1 MRRRSALKYGV
12 LFSGPNGNP
21 LSSFCLDFFLIG
33 VGKSTIGLLS
43 FLNQFAQSRP
53 VLYIPFCKE
62 WLDHSRGQHTNLP
75 RRNLALSY
83 FITRFFT
90 QNADIIEATPPLYDI
105 FRPLFNGK
113 KPNTFLA
120 GMYNALAIQLEAGI
134 VPQCG
139 FILDDSQ
146 VHYFV
151 VNALLMMLLS
161 CYLFINCSLASF
173 LSPFRLSTRPCSLAD
188 TESAII
194 ILIKRIPLFCSVG
207 SHRICHSSWSSLAIP
222 L

>member
-1 MRRRSALKYGV
+1 MECCFRVPMVIHFLV
-12 LFSGPNGNP
+12 F
-21 LSSFCLDFFLIG
+21 LDSFLIG

-53 VLYIPFCKE
+53 VVYIPFCKE
-62 WLDHSRGQHTNLP
+62 WLDCSRGQRTNLP

-83 FITRFFT
+83 FITHFFT

-113 KPNTFLA
+113 KPNA
-120 GMYNALAIQLEAGI
+120 GMYTALAIQLEAGI

-139 FILDDSQ
+139 FILDESQ

-161 CYLFINCSLASF
+161 CYLLLFVLFARFILITISSCRLV
-173 LSPFRLSTRPCSLAD
+173 LVSPF
-188 TESAII
+188 
-194 ILIKRIPLFCSVG
+194 FG
-207 SHRICHSSWSSLAIP
+207 
-222 L
+222 